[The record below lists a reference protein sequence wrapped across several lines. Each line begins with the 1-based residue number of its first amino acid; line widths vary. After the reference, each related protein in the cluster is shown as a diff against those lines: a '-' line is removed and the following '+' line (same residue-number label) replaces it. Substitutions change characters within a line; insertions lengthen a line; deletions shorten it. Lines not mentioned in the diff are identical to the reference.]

1 VRSEVREGFLK
12 LDNKAG
18 KITNAHN
25 ETLFLRRDRNREVVY
40 VAPSTETAI
49 CAQVTKKE
57 VWVCVDWEGD
67 ECTSWK
73 ECVSERVIE
82 VEICVNYA
90 VEEPRK
96 NAGPYRP
103 SDDTSLAL

>member
-1 VRSEVREGFLK
+1 VRSAVREGFLK

-18 KITNAHN
+18 KITNAHD
-25 ETLFLRRDRNREVVY
+25 ETLFLRRNRKGEEIY

-57 VWVCVDWEGD
+57 VWVCVDWEGA

-73 ECVSERVIE
+73 ECSSKRIIE

-90 VEEPRK
+90 VEELRN